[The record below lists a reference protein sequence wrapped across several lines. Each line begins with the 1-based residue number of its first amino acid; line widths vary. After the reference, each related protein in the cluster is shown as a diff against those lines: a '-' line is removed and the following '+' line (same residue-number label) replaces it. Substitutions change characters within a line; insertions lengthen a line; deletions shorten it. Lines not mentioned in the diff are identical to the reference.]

1 MTNTF
6 ALVMLLLLAST
17 HAANHPGH
25 DEVKLLAGQ
34 IASAADRSIVI
45 DYLDAAAMERKTMS
59 LVIDERTKWTVAKKR
74 VAPFMLAKGQR
85 VDVLMVSEDMPG
97 GLLQVRAVE
106 IKVKK
111 LAAAS
116 EQRDIIHP

>member
-1 MTNTF
+1 M
-6 ALVMLLLLAST
+6 
-17 HAANHPGH
+17 
-25 DEVKLLAGQ
+25 KLLAGQ

-85 VDVLMVSEDMPG
+85 VDVLMVSEDMSG
-97 GLLQVRAVE
+97 GLLQARAVE